1 MKRSYIKFILI
12 FIIINVIS
20 SFVLCR
26 LQEAPDGSVCF
37 NQCNGHG
44 DCIDYSCHC
53 HVGYIG
59 DDCGT
64 TYVNNNEQIIPIL
77 GAGHFNI
84 TRKKYT
90 QTIIKNKFILVGFSS
105 INCDKCIVVEAEYE
119 KASSKLLDMKIPF
132 GRVNADDL
140 KNIALENGATELPS
154 LVLFN
159 KQRPLLFKGVHQ
171 VENILAFVEKQIG
184 LPYKQLK
191 TVDEVEK
198 FISSRNDEKY
208 IVSTIMVIGFFSEHK
223 DIEEDDYEDFIE
235 VAKELQIKTDIYFG
249 IVTNPKVSK
258 HYKQNKII
266 DRTPSAMLIG
276 EGDIRKTINLNNLYD
291 EKYGLK
297 GWINNNAIPLVG
309 KLTGNNFQL
318 YEKIAL
324 PMLMLFLDLT
334 NEDMTSNPGRIVGGK
349 SGGILNEVLL
359 EELRYVAKEHHDKI
373 LFVYLDGNKHTDQ
386 MRSLGL
392 YGGKER
398 LPSLAFN
405 TREGLQ
411 VPYPE
416 ELPINRDTLLQFCAD
431 FISGK
436 LRSISD
442 SKEMAKK
449 QLQSSKP
456 MNLKNKAIRKSIKEA
471 PEERRGVSEQFGDGL
486 LGDDAVEVV
495 TLKNFED
502 VVMNEEK
509 DVVLLLHAQS
519 CESCSHFAV
528 YFKRMAKRFKEL
540 DIDSLVIARMDVTNE
555 TPPSQYNLLV
565 SQLPILTLLPAG
577 VKHPPW
583 TFYSGIGKIQAMMK
597 WVQKQSAIQF
607 SLPNLPHLTDENV
620 VLYKKQVRER
630 EEERDKQR
638 TEEKDAMDD
647 MDRERKEIERKQQ
660 KKEKLNE
667 VNSKITNEQ
676 NDDLLDEQIDLDFD
690 DEDEDE
696 INDDHDEF

>member
-1 MKRSYIKFILI
+1 MKRIFFKFILI
-12 FIIINVIS
+12 YIIINLILL
-20 SFVLCR
+20 FVFCR
-26 LQEAPDGSVCF
+26 IQEAEDGSVCF

-53 HVGYIG
+53 HIGYIG

-64 TYVNNNEQIIPIL
+64 TYTNNEQIIPIL
-77 GAGHFNI
+77 GAGHFNV
-84 TRKKYT
+84 TRKNFT

-105 INCDKCIVVEAEYE
+105 INCDKCIVVETEYE
-119 KASSKLLDMKIPF
+119 KISSKLLDMKVPF
-132 GRVNADDL
+132 GRANADEL
-140 KNIALENGATELPS
+140 KSIALENGATELPS
-154 LVLFN
+154 LILFN

-171 VENILAFVEKQIG
+171 SESIVAFVEKQLG
-184 LPYKQLK
+184 LPYKQLN

-223 DIEEDDYEDFIE
+223 DIEEDDYADFIE
-235 VAKELQIKTDIYFG
+235 VAKELQVKADIYFG
-249 IVTNPKVSK
+249 VVTNPKVAK
-258 HYKQNKII
+258 HYKQIKLI
-266 DRTPSAMLIG
+266 DRTPSAMVIG

-291 EKYGLK
+291 EKYGLI

-324 PMLMLFLDLT
+324 PMLMLFLDLS
-334 NEDMTSNPGRIVGGK
+334 NEDMTSSPGRIVGGK
-349 SGGILNEVLL
+349 SGGILNEILL

-373 LFVYLDGNKHTDQ
+373 LFVYLDGNKHEDQ

-442 SKEMAKK
+442 SQEMAKK

-456 MNLKNKAIRKSIKEA
+456 INLKNKAIRKSVKEA

-495 TLKNFED
+495 TSKNFED
-502 VVMNEEK
+502 IVMNEEK
-509 DVVLLLHAQS
+509 DVLLLLHAQS

-528 YFKRMAKRFKEL
+528 YFKRMAQRFKEL

-555 TPPSQYNLLV
+555 APPAHYNLLV
-565 SQLPILTLLPAG
+565 SQLPILTLIPAG

-597 WVQKQSAIQF
+597 WVQKQAAIPF
-607 SLPNLPHLTDENV
+607 TLPNLPHLTDENV
-620 VLYKKQVRER
+620 ILYKKQVRER
-630 EEERDKQR
+630 EEVRDKQR
-638 TEEKDAMDD
+638 IEEKRLMDE
-647 MDRERKEIERKQQ
+647 MDREREKVEKKQRIKQ
-660 KKEKLNE
+660 IVNE
-667 VNSKITNEQ
+667 DHSKITNDQ
-676 NDDLLDEQIDLDFD
+676 NDEILDEQIDLDF
-690 DEDEDE
+690 EDEDD
-696 INDDHDEF
+696 INNNHVEF